1 MVRFYPIPFGHIE
14 VRIDRRPARGARPC
28 NEQVEEVWGS
38 REVPPPGA
46 REVER

>member
-14 VRIDRRPARGARPC
+14 VRIDRRPPRSARPC
-28 NEQVEEVWGS
+28 SEQVEGAWGN
-38 REVPPPGA
+38 REVPPPSV